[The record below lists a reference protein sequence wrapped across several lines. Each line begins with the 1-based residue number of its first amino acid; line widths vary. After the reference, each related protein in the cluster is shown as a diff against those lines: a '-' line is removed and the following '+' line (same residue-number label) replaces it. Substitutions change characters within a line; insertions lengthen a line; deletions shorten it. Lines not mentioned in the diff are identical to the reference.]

1 MRVLINP
8 QLSVAVTVTTYGV
21 REPGPA
27 LLIVITP
34 VEALPLSV
42 PVKPGA
48 VAVRVATLP
57 LSLGATL
64 GVTLMV
70 VAGTTLV
77 AG

>member
-1 MRVLINP
+1 MLM
-8 QLSVAVTVTTYGV
+8 
-21 REPGPA
+21 
-27 LLIVITP
+27 VITP

-64 GVTLMV
+64 GVTLV
-70 VAGTTLV
+70 VLAGTTLV